1 MLRLALDV
9 HRQMVGH
16 CLDRLPEEAC
26 GLLAGPPG
34 ADTAEVCYPVKNVDE
49 SARTYTLDS
58 LGFLRADRDAD
69 QRGLEV
75 IGVFHSHTHTA
86 AYPSSTDV
94 EKAPDPGWHYVLV
107 SLRHGEPAV
116 RSFRIDGGNVA
127 EEPVVVDGL

>member
-1 MLRLALDV
+1 MLRLDPEV

-34 ADTAEVCYPVKNVDE
+34 ASTAQVCYPVENADQ

-58 LGFLRADRDAD
+58 LGFLRADRDAEE
-69 QRGLEV
+69 RGLEV
-75 IGVFHSHTHTA
+75 IAVFHSHTHTA

-107 SLRHGEPAV
+107 SLLHGEAVV
-116 RSFRIDGGNVA
+116 RSYRIRDASVA
-127 EEPVVVDGL
+127 EEPVVVEGL